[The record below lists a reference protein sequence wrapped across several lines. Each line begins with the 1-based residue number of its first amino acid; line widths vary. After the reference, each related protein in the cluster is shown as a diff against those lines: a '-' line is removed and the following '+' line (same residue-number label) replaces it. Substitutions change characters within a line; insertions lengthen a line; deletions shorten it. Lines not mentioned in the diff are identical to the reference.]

1 MNTPSTYFDGI
12 DDSMTAPTASGDTL
26 VSASMG
32 DGYLVYK
39 WTYDGTP
46 SDGQFIPTKT
56 ARYEIFMVGAGG
68 WGGNQTGVHGGGG
81 GAGGGVVKES
91 VILQS
96 GTTYYIQ
103 VGRNQYDA
111 DELSHSKIR
120 SGSDVGGYTDL
131 RVALAGG
138 RGGEG
143 FVDPDQDGVDGGSGG
158 GAGTGGSAGA
168 ALLTNFNIGY
178 NGGSAASSKGGGGGG
193 AASIGLNAGGTPFTA
208 AGDGGAGVTNDW
220 FGSVLYYAAGGGGG
234 NGDSSYPGDG
244 GAGGSGIGGDGA
256 SVEGLGGDATNP
268 TADRGAGG
276 GGAAGS
282 FNESP
287 GSNGVV
293 MIRVK
298 VQ

>member
-12 DDSMTAPTASGDTL
+12 DDSMTAPTASGATL

-39 WTYDGTP
+39 WTYAHASLGT
-46 SDGQFIPTKT
+46 FIPSKT

-68 WGGNQTGVHGGGG
+68 YGGNQTGTHGGGG

-91 VILQS
+91 VLLQA
-96 GTTYYIQ
+96 GTSYTIQ
-103 VGRNQYDA
+103 VGQSKTTA
-111 DELSHSKIR
+111 SLPDEGIHSKIK
-120 SGSDVGGYTDL
+120 SGSVDI
-131 RVALAGG
+131 RVALGG
-138 RGGEG
+138 GNGGEG
-143 FVDPDQDGVDGGSGG
+143 YVDPDQDGLDGGSGG
-158 GAGTGGSAGA
+158 GAGSGGSAGT
-168 ALLTNFNIGY
+168 ALLTNYNIGY
-178 NGGSAASSKGGGGGG
+178 NGGNAAGRKGGGGGG
-193 AASIGLNAGGTPFTA
+193 AGSIGLNAGGGVFTA

-234 NGDSSYPGDG
+234 NGDSTYPGDG

-256 SVEGLGGDATNP
+256 TVNGVGSVATNP

-282 FNESP
+282 LSESA